1 MVFWEE
7 TEKITNI
14 KYKIFEVVPHE
25 DSLEIDFNN
34 QLLLLILAII
44 IIILMNINNKVP
56 IIKSN

>member
-44 IIILMNINNKVP
+44 IILMNINNKVP